1 MLKLQRNSGRFKI
14 LQTISTVAIGIF
26 IIFQIYTTMSSSKT
40 ETQGYKVIQKEKLF
54 EIRYYPAAIMA
65 KITSTSKSYRDL
77 GYSGFG
83 KLAKYI
89 FGGNSEKKQ
98 IAMTSPV
105 HMDIGDSISTMS
117 FVMPS
122 NFKKDDLP
130 KPDNAEIVIETSEPE
145 YAAVITFGGFAS
157 TKRIKKYRDKLEKAL
172 KEKGLTYYGNF
183 RYLGYNPPYQLFGRR
198 NEVIVALNTDNFIN
212 HDR

>member
-1 MLKLQRNSGRFKI
+1 M
-14 LQTISTVAIGIF
+14 A
-26 IIFQIYTTMSSSKT
+26 TTKT
-40 ETQGYKVIQKEKLF
+40 ETQSYRVIRVEKLF

-65 KITSTSKSYRDL
+65 KISSSLKSYRDL

-89 FGGNSEKKQ
+89 FGGNDENKK

-105 HMDIGDSISTMS
+105 HMDIGSYISTMA

-122 NFKKDDLP
+122 HFKMDNLP
-130 KPDNAEIVIETSEPE
+130 KPNNADIIIETSAPE
-145 YAAVITFGGFAS
+145 YVAVIKFGGFANAKS
-157 TKRIKKYRDKLEKAL
+157 IDEHKVILENTL
-172 KEKGLTYYGNF
+172 KDKGLTFYGNF

-198 NEVIVALNTDNFIN
+198 NEVIVALYSDNFN
-212 HDR
+212 E

>member
-1 MLKLQRNSGRFKI
+1 M
-14 LQTISTVAIGIF
+14 A
-26 IIFQIYTTMSSSKT
+26 TTKT
-40 ETQGYKVIQKEKLF
+40 ETQGYKVIRVEKLF

-65 KITSTSKSYRDL
+65 KISSPLKSYRDL

-89 FGGNSEKKQ
+89 FGGNIENKK

-105 HMDIGDSISTMS
+105 HMDIGDSISTMA

-122 NFKKDDLP
+122 HFKIDDLP
-130 KPDNAEIVIETSEPE
+130 KPNNADILIETSAPE
-145 YAAVITFGGFAS
+145 YVAVIKFGGFAN
-157 TKRIKKYRDKLEKAL
+157 TARINKQKAILENTLRDKRISF
-172 KEKGLTYYGNF
+172 YGNF

-198 NEVIVALNTDNFIN
+198 NEVIVALYEDNFTNNIE
-212 HDR
+212 